1 MQVVYHFLMHNPRL
15 ARDVID
21 YALTRRA
28 VLVELFRGSS
38 HFSSACDADPYLR
51 SAAKYHG
58 ESTTRKCPVCRRK
71 ELVELRYTFGDELGQ
86 YSGRIKSKEE
96 IVEMASLHGE
106 FRVYTVEICPDCGW
120 NHLVNSFLLGDG
132 VPRKAPR
139 RVRTLEDEWK
149 R

>member
-1 MQVVYHFLMHNPRL
+1 VSIPIV

-21 YALTRRA
+21 YALTRRS

-38 HFSSACDADPYLR
+38 QVSEACDADPYLR
-51 SAAKYHG
+51 LAAKFHG
-58 ESTTRKCPVCRRK
+58 EATARKCPVCRGR

-86 YSGRIKSKEE
+86 YSGRIKSIEE
-96 IVEMASLHGE
+96 IKEMASLHGE
-106 FRVYTVEICPDCGW
+106 FRVYTVEICRDCGW
-120 NHLVNSFLLGDG
+120 NHLVNSYLLGDG
-132 VPRKAPR
+132 VSRKPPR

>member
-1 MQVVYHFLMHNPRL
+1 VPIPIV

-21 YALTRRA
+21 YALTRRS

-38 HFSSACDADPYLR
+38 QVSEACDADPYLR
-51 SAAKYHG
+51 LAAKFHG
-58 ESTTRKCPVCRRK
+58 EATARKCPVCRGR

-86 YSGRIKSKEE
+86 YSGRIKSIEE
-96 IVEMASLHGE
+96 IKEMASLHGE
-106 FRVYTVEICPDCGW
+106 FRVYTVEICRDCGW
-120 NHLVNSFLLGDG
+120 NHLVNSYLLGDG
-132 VPRKAPR
+132 VPRKPPR

>member
-1 MQVVYHFLMHNPRL
+1 MSIPIV

-21 YALTRRA
+21 YALTRRS

-38 HFSSACDADPYLR
+38 QVSEACDADPYLR
-51 SAAKYHG
+51 LAAKFHG
-58 ESTTRKCPVCRRK
+58 EATARKCPVCRGR

-86 YSGRIKSKEE
+86 YSGRIKSIEE
-96 IVEMASLHGE
+96 IKEMASLHGE
-106 FRVYTVEICPDCGW
+106 FRVYTVEICRDCGW
-120 NHLVNSFLLGDG
+120 NHLVNSYLLGDG
-132 VPRKAPR
+132 VSRKPPR